1 MIIRPV
7 RKRIGQRTLMEE
19 FTRYVK
25 VTLLRLLS
33 LALMVTGLLLLLGKA
48 EYLSGWLIGCAI
60 NGVYC
65 LMLCSRS
72 FRAMKM
78 DPAKSFTVLRGGALM
93 RIRTIVLILIVVLQF
108 PSVRI
113 WAVVAGILTY
123 LVLISFE
130 AAYHDC
136 IRRHL

>member
-1 MIIRPV
+1 
-7 RKRIGQRTLMEE
+7 MEE

-60 NGVYC
+60 NGVYF

-78 DPAKSFTVLRGGALM
+78 DPAKAFTVLRGGALM
-93 RIRTIVLILIVVLQF
+93 RILTIVLILIVVLQF

-123 LVLISFE
+123 RVLIYFE
-130 AAYHDC
+130 AAYHAS

>member
-1 MIIRPV
+1 
-7 RKRIGQRTLMEE
+7 MEE

-25 VTLLRLLS
+25 MTLLRLLS
-33 LALMVTGLLLLLGKA
+33 LTLLVTGLLLLLGKA

-60 NGVYC
+60 NGVYF

-78 DPAKSFTVLRGGALM
+78 DPAKAFTVLRGGALM
-93 RIRTIVLILIVVLQF
+93 RILTIVLILIVVLQF

-123 LVLISFE
+123 RILIYFE
-130 AAYHDC
+130 AVYHAC

>member
-1 MIIRPV
+1 
-7 RKRIGQRTLMEE
+7 MEE

-60 NGVYC
+60 NGVYF

-78 DPAKSFTVLRGGALM
+78 DPAKAFTVLRGGALM
-93 RIRTIVLILIVVLQF
+93 RILTIVLILIVVLQF

-113 WAVVAGILTY
+113 TPVSEDIFKERRRLSW
-123 LVLISFE
+123 S
-130 AAYHDC
+130 C
-136 IRRHL
+136 IRVII

>member
-1 MIIRPV
+1 
-7 RKRIGQRTLMEE
+7 MEE

-33 LALMVTGLLLLLGKA
+33 LTLLVTGLLLLLGKA

-60 NGVYC
+60 NGVYF

-78 DPAKSFTVLRGGALM
+78 DPAKAFTVLRGGRRLM
-93 RIRTIVLILIVVLQF
+93 RILTDRSDTHCGATVSLC
-108 PSVRI
+108 PHM
-113 WAVVAGILTY
+113 AVVAGILTY
-123 LVLISFE
+123 RILIYFE
-130 AAYHDC
+130 AVYHAC

>member
-1 MIIRPV
+1 
-7 RKRIGQRTLMEE
+7 MEE

-48 EYLSGWLIGCAI
+48 EYLCAI
-60 NGVYC
+60 NGVYF

-78 DPAKSFTVLRGGALM
+78 DPAKAFTVLRGGALM
-93 RIRTIVLILIVVLQF
+93 RILTIVLILIVVLQF

-123 LVLISFE
+123 RVLIYFE
-130 AAYHDC
+130 AAYHAC